1 MLQAE
6 RSRSRC
12 VMSTKRIGVFST
24 PACVGKNPPAGGPA
38 LNQQSMIDEPC
49 PVAARRRLVLKL
61 LARARACLPVSSRSW
76 PWPTAPA
83 ASAAYRVEPASL
95 ELLETPPES
104 LARSVSSRS
113 MRTSR
118 RCSRRVLLKDDRE
131 DWSAATISDVADSPI
146 VIYNPANSLGR
157 RSSDIAHEL
166 AHVLLRHEPSK
177 LILTPDL
184 TWALRSYDGPAE
196 AEAAWLSGCLLLPR
210 PALLQI
216 AEMDLSSRVAAA
228 RYVVSEQLLGYRK
241 AVTAVTRQLER
252 RRAVGRR

>member
-1 MLQAE
+1 MAFARGFKARCENMAE
-6 RSRSRC
+6 
-12 VMSTKRIGVFST
+12 TI
-24 PACVGKNPPAGGPA
+24 
-38 LNQQSMIDEPC
+38 
-49 PVAARRRLVLKL
+49 RRELGRRPYDV
-61 LARARACLPVSSRSW
+61 VSA
-76 PWPTAPA
+76 TEL
-83 ASAAYRVEPASL
+83 AAYVGARLIAPSDIPGMSESSL
-95 ELLETPPES
+95 
-104 LARSVSSRS
+104 
-113 MRTSR
+113 
-118 RCSRRVLLKDDRE
+118 RVLLKDDRE
-131 DWSAATISDVADSPI
+131 DWSAATISDASELPI

-241 AVTAVTRQLER
+241 AVTAVTRELER
-252 RRAVGRR
+252 RRAAGRR